1 MRRRQEG
8 PRSQP
13 EQQDMERVTG
23 TNGPG
28 SDQPGPRAGT
38 GPTGSGMQGTGTGY
52 QPGARAETGP
62 GRGATPAPP
71 AEYRRAGYD
80 GMPAH
85 SRHGAALSI
94 LAGSLA
100 FLEGLAFVIRSH
112 FYHGLP
118 GYAYRWSLHGWGW
131 VLLILGALLFAGGV
145 SHLLGVK
152 GSRHFAAIVAVI
164 TAVVAFITLFYSI
177 VWGIVVLAAC
187 GFAAHS
193 LLSDRGMRE
202 RDTAGPG
209 SGYYGDGGDEA
220 MARRGERSHRVLV
233 SHPPLSGKTWSV
245 GGRGRG

>member
-1 MRRRQEG
+1 
-8 PRSQP
+8 
-13 EQQDMERVTG
+13 MERVTG
-23 TNGPG
+23 ATG
-28 SDQPGPRAGT
+28 SGNDQPGSVGAT
-38 GPTGSGMQGTGTGY
+38 GATGRGMQDTGTAY
-52 QPGARAETGP
+52 QPGARMETAAGHD
-62 GRGATPAPP
+62 RGTAPAPP
-71 AEYRRAGYD
+71 AEYRRTGYD

-118 GYAYRWSLHGWGW
+118 GYAYRWTLHGWGW
-131 VLLILGALLFAGGV
+131 VLLILGVLLFAGGV
-145 SHLLGVK
+145 SHLLGIK

-164 TAVVAFITLFYSI
+164 TAVVAFITLFYSV

-202 RDTAGPG
+202 REAAGTGPG
-209 SGYYGDGGDEA
+209 GYGARGDEA
-220 MARRGERSHRVLV
+220 MAGRGERSHRV
-233 SHPPLSGKTWSV
+233 
-245 GGRGRG
+245 